1 MLRVRPW
8 PRRRS
13 AGGRLIIAALIFCVV
28 VTGIA
33 AVGDLKAVGRI
44 GLKAVVYFEVVT
56 TFALL
61 FTLVLAAT
69 SRCYAGVSVWKFLRY
84 TREEF
89 LLALGTASTESVM
102 PRIMAKLTDAGCS
115 RAATGLARP
124 AAAGGA
130 DPDADVEGHGGR
142 GLLLGADRLM
152 DSMRVFVNLL
162 GNCVA
167 TFVVAKSGG

>member
-1 MLRVRPW
+1 M
-8 PRRRS
+8 
-13 AGGRLIIAALIFCVV
+13 
-28 VTGIA
+28 TGIA
-33 AVGDLKAVGRI
+33 AVGDLRAVGRI
-44 GLKAVVYFEVVT
+44 GLKAVYFGVVT

-61 FTLVLAAT
+61 FTLVLAAI

-84 TREEF
+84 AREEF

-124 AAAGGA
+124 AAAGGT
-130 DPDADVEGHGGR
+130 DPDADVEGHGGP

-167 TFVVAKSGG
+167 TFVVAKSEGQLDRAELRETLEGATPVAA